1 MSESGEDREPGE
13 AVAEDIIVEDVAPP
27 AKAVA
32 TRGKKR
38 SLAAIAWPA
47 LLLSLLALAATGYMI
62 VEDRRTQQLAASS
75 VKSFDRLENRVA
87 ALQQSLSVLDSSVE
101 ELASSDTST
110 SLQVESLQTEFDERA
125 SLLDALPGRLSNLE
139 RSVASIT
146 GASTGTRD
154 AWLLGEA
161 EYYMQIAN
169 AQLQLGGNPHL
180 AALALGMADDRLAQM
195 ANPALIA
202 VRRTIANELAAL
214 EIMSKPDVEGITLT
228 LASLARIVDSLP
240 LKSDA
245 GDSTSDAD
253 AVDAELSG
261 PARAWASIKGAFS
274 GIVKVS
280 TPDEM
285 NAILISPN
293 AERLIRSN
301 LALQLQSARLALLR
315 NEQAIFDQSLDDAD
329 AWLAQYFDTGSA
341 PVVSARQTIAEIG
354 EGVFAVTAPDISE
367 SLRLIRQF
375 KALPEPTQ

>member
-274 GIVKVS
+274 GVVKVS

>member
-13 AVAEDIIVEDVAPP
+13 AVAEHVIVDDVAPA
-27 AKAVA
+27 AKAIA
-32 TRGKKR
+32 TRGKKH
-38 SLAAIAWPA
+38 SLAAVAWPA

-62 VEDRRTQQLAASS
+62 VEDRRAQQLAASN
-75 VKSFDRLENRVA
+75 VTSFDRLENRVT

-101 ELASSDTST
+101 KLVGSDTRT
-110 SLQVESLQTEFDERA
+110 SLQIESLKSEFDERA
-125 SLLDALPGRLSNLE
+125 SLLDALPGRLSNLQ

-154 AWLLGEA
+154 VWLLGEA

-180 AALALGMADDRLAQM
+180 AALALGLADDRLAQM
-195 ANPALIA
+195 ANPALTA
-202 VRRTIANELAAL
+202 VRRAIANELAVL

-228 LASLARIVDSLP
+228 LASLARVVDSLP

-245 GDSTSDAD
+245 SDSTADAD
-253 AVDAELSG
+253 AVDAERSG
-261 PARAWASIKGAFS
+261 GARAWASIKGAFS
-274 GIVKVS
+274 GLVKVT

-329 AWLAQYFDTGSA
+329 AWLVQYFDTGSA
-341 PVVSARQTIAEIG
+341 PVASARQTIAEIS

>member
-1 MSESGEDREPGE
+1 MSESGEDRETGE
-13 AVAEDIIVEDVAPP
+13 AVTEEVIVDDVAPA
-27 AKAVA
+27 AKAFA
-32 TRGKKR
+32 ARRKKLT
-38 SLAAIAWPA
+38 LAVVAWPA

-62 VEDRRTQQLAASS
+62 VEDRRAQQLVAGS
-75 VKSFDRLENRVA
+75 VKSFDLLEKRVA
-87 ALQQSLSVLDSSVE
+87 ALQQSLAVLDSSVE
-101 ELASSDTST
+101 ELAGSDTSI
-110 SLQVESLQTEFDERA
+110 SSQVESLRSEFDERT
-125 SLLDALPGRLSNLE
+125 SLLDSLPGRLSNLE

-154 AWLLGEA
+154 TWLLGEA

-180 AALALGMADDRLAQM
+180 AALALGLADDRLAQM
-195 ANPALIA
+195 ANPALTA
-202 VRRTIANELAAL
+202 VRRAIANELAVL

-228 LASLARIVDSLP
+228 LASLARVVDSLP

-245 GDSTSDAD
+245 SDSTADAD
-253 AVDAELSG
+253 AVDAERSG
-261 PARAWASIKGAFS
+261 GARAWASIKGAFS
-274 GIVKVS
+274 GLVKVT
-280 TPDEM
+280 TPEEM
-285 NAILISPN
+285 NAIFISPN

-329 AWLAQYFDTGSA
+329 AWLEQYFDTGSA

-354 EGVFAVTAPDISE
+354 EGVFAVTAPDISK

>member
-13 AVAEDIIVEDVAPP
+13 AVAEDIIVEDVVPP

-38 SLAAIAWPA
+38 SLAAVAWPA

-354 EGVFAVTAPDISE
+354 EGVFTVTAPDISE

>member
-13 AVAEDIIVEDVAPP
+13 AVAEDIMVEDVAPP

-38 SLAAIAWPA
+38 SLAAVAWPA

-75 VKSFDRLENRVA
+75 VKSFDLLENRVA
-87 ALQQSLSVLDSSVE
+87 ALQQSSSVLDSSVE
-101 ELASSDTST
+101 ELASNDTST

-202 VRRTIANELAAL
+202 VRRSIANELAAL

-274 GIVKVS
+274 GVVKVS

-285 NAILISPN
+285 HAILISPN